1 MPAPFVLLLV
11 EHEDIDQTQSLA
23 PKLQGDT
30 HDLLVAHSL
39 EETVEVSQTQ
49 WPSLIIV
56 HLENLPIDLLD
67 LRKSLLDLKLEIP
80 SIFYGNKANA
90 PEKINPDTTF
100 VNNDSL
106 PELARAI
113 TQTIGK
119 QKDRYLRTDR
129 LVLDCTQ
136 GKVLNS
142 YGASHSLTPK
152 ELRLLHL
159 LMERDGRILSRKEIM
174 EQVWNTDYLGDTRT
188 LDVHIRWLRQKIEAK
203 PSKPLYL
210 KTVRGEGYMLLTNI
224 NQV

>member
-11 EHEDIDQTQSLA
+11 EHKNIDPTESLA
-23 PKLQGDT
+23 PKLQGET

-39 EETVEVSQTQ
+39 EETVELSQTQ
-49 WPSLIIV
+49 WPSLIII
-56 HLENLPIDLLD
+56 HLQDLSLDLLD
-67 LRKSLLDLKLEIP
+67 LRQSLLDLKLETP
-80 SIFYGNKANA
+80 SIFYGDETDA
-90 PEKINPDTTF
+90 PDKINPDTVF
-100 VNNDSL
+100 VSNDSL
-106 PELARAI
+106 PELARTI

-129 LVLDCTQ
+129 LVLDCTR

-142 YGASHSLTPK
+142 YGESHSLTPK
-152 ELRLLHL
+152 ELNLLHL

-203 PSKPLYL
+203 PSQPLYL
-210 KTVRGEGYMLLTNI
+210 KTVRGEGYMLLTNFH
-224 NQV
+224 QV